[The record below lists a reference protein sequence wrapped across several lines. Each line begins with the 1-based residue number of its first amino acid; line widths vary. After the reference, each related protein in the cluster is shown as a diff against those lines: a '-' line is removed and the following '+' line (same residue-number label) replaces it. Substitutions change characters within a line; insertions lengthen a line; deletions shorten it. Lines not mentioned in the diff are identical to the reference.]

1 MSANELEVFREY
13 KPFAAIP
20 GAQKRRARSKTNA
33 ADKPSILVVDD
44 QKLIADSLLDI
55 LNGAGFRAVV
65 AYDGASALRIAESAP
80 PDYLLTDV
88 VMPAM
93 NGVELAIAIRKKYPA
108 TRIVLFSGQ
117 AGISDILLQGKE
129 QGYEFELI
137 AKPIHPDKLIDELKG
152 IKGR

>member
-65 AYDGASALRIAESAP
+65 AYDGASALRSP
-80 PDYLLTDV
+80 NRL
-88 VMPAM
+88 
-93 NGVELAIAIRKKYPA
+93 R
-108 TRIVLFSGQ
+108 
-117 AGISDILLQGKE
+117 
-129 QGYEFELI
+129 LI
-137 AKPIHPDKLIDELKG
+137 ICLPM
-152 IKGR
+152 